1 MKAPAS
7 GRLHHIVDHWA
18 AETPEAPALV
28 EGGEVWNF
36 RDLAARSRDAAAWLA
51 ANGVGAGDRLMLV
64 NENSLA
70 LAALM
75 FGASRLDAWTVLV
88 NARLTARE
96 VDLIRE
102 HCAPRRVVYTGAV
115 SAEAAAHAERH
126 GAEEA
131 ETPFGAVRLGKLD
144 EAAAP
149 EAVHEDGAVQAAVL
163 VYTTGTTG
171 APKGVMLS
179 HGNLL
184 YVAAM
189 RGAALSGVGTQ
200 SGAGPGVG
208 AGPDRAYGALPISHI
223 FGLVSSFLRTL
234 HMGAS
239 LALTPRF
246 SPAHLADALASGEI
260 TILQGVPAMHARL
273 LEYAEQAGRTL
284 EAPRLRLITS
294 GGAPLDA
301 DLKRRIEDAFG
312 LPLINGYGL
321 TETSATV
328 SRSLPLATGGDLN
341 TGPPIKGVEV
351 RIADEKGAALPE
363 GEAGEICIRGAG
375 IMLGYYR
382 DEEATARAFWPGG
395 WYRTGDVGRLEADG
409 NLHVL
414 DRAKELIIRSGFN
427 VVPAEVEA
435 VLNAHPDVTLSAVVG
450 RSGRDGNEEVIAFV
464 QPAPGRGLDEDALA
478 IWAGERLAPYKRPS
492 RIVAMET
499 LPAAA
504 SGKVLKHQLKDLAAE
519 LD

>member
-1 MKAPAS
+1 MNGSGGPGDPSRAPS
-7 GRLHHIVDHWA
+7 RRLHEIVDYWA
-18 AETPEAPALV
+18 AEKPEAPALI
-28 EGGEVWNF
+28 EGGEVWSYG
-36 RDLAARSRDAAAWLA
+36 DLAGKSREAAGWLA
-51 ANGVGAGDRLMLV
+51 ANGVGAGDRVMLV

-75 FGASRLDAWTVLV
+75 FGASRLDAWAVLV

-96 VDLIRE
+96 VDLIRA
-102 HCAPRRVVYTGAV
+102 HCAPRRVIYTGAV
-115 SAEAAAHAERH
+115 SAEAASHAERH

-131 ETPFGAVRLGKLD
+131 ATPFGALRLGSPGD
-144 EAAAP
+144 NSAP
-149 EAVHEDGAVQAAVL
+149 EPVHEDGARQAAVL

-179 HGNLL
+179 HRNLL
-184 YVAAM
+184 HVASM
-189 RGAALSGVGTQ
+189 RGAALSG
-200 SGAGPGVG
+200 AGE
-208 AGPDRAYGALPISHI
+208 DRAYGALPISHI
-223 FGLVSSFLRTL
+223 YGLASSFLRSL

-239 LALTPRF
+239 VVLTPRF
-246 SPAHLADALASGEI
+246 SPAHLADALRSGEI

-273 LEYAEQAGRTL
+273 LEYAARAGRKL

-321 TETSATV
+321 TETAATV
-328 SRSLPLATGGDLN
+328 SRSLPAATGGDLN
-341 TGPPIKGVEV
+341 TGRPMTGIEV
-351 RIADEKGAALPE
+351 RIADDKGASLAL
-363 GEAGEICIRGAG
+363 GESGEICVRGASV
-375 IMLGYYR
+375 MLGYYR
-382 DEEATARAFWPGG
+382 DEEGTAAAFWPGG
-395 WYRTGDVGRLEADG
+395 WYRTGDIGRLEADG

-427 VVPAEVEA
+427 VAPAEIEG
-435 VLNAHPDVTLSAVVG
+435 VLNAHPDVTISAVVG
-450 RSGRDGNEEVIAFV
+450 RRVGDGNEEVIAFV
-464 QPAPGRGLDEDALA
+464 QPVPGAALDEAALA

-492 RIVAMET
+492 RIVSMDT

-504 SGKVLKHQLKDLAAE
+504 SGKVFKHKLKDLAAE